1 MKIRTS
7 KKDYMRVDHKPL
19 QQNRFAPEINLTL
32 HDKNAEVKTEETKE
46 GSVVGC
52 SVTCSECSFGLPLR
66 TIEKQDKG
74 QDRQQSRQFA
84 FNKH

>member
-46 GSVVGC
+46 GPVVGC
-52 SVTCSECSFGLPLR
+52 SVTCS
-66 TIEKQDKG
+66 
-74 QDRQQSRQFA
+74 
-84 FNKH
+84 